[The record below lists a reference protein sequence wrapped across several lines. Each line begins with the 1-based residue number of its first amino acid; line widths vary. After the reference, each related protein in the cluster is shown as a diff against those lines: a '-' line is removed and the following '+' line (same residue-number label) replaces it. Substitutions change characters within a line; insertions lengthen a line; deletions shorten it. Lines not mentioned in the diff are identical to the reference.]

1 MICRFMVS
9 RAGDA
14 DPLILGAY
22 GALGAILGHDFPFY
36 LKGRGGKGMACTAGL
51 VIGEA
56 PILVPPLLLVFV
68 LPLLVTRYVS
78 LSSILVS
85 LCLPVFAFLG
95 RTYGF
100 LNIPDDGTFWEFMI
114 ILIAVG
120 VLNIIKHRANIVRLI
135 RGNES
140 KLGHKDKEK

>member
-1 MICRFMVS
+1 
-9 RAGDA
+9 
-14 DPLILGAY
+14 
-22 GALGAILGHDFPFY
+22 
-36 LKGRGGKGMACTAGL
+36 MACTAGL